1 MICLRCGQCCLHLDI
16 FVVNP
21 SSILADGSIDP
32 DDTQAMIFK
41 PAGQRCPH
49 LASLAGNDG
58 SLAVCTIHHLPCYRG
73 TPCEQFEQLGPEDTV
88 CVMSG
93 YFKALVKKTMNP
105 SSL

>member
-41 PAGQRCPH
+41 AAGQRCPH
-49 LASLAGNDG
+49 LASQAGREG
-58 SLAVCTIHHLPCYRG
+58 EMAVCTIHHLSCYRG
-73 TPCEQFEQLGPEDTV
+73 SPCEQFEQLGPEDAV
-88 CVMSG
+88 CVMSR
-93 YFKALVKKTMNP
+93 YLRD
-105 SSL
+105 LDEI